1 MQHGKINRGRGRKK
15 KGEETHV
22 DESEEHRTDETDDN
36 SRQQAMRHTATDE
49 LYVTLRSTSTWR
61 VMFFLRHRVQVR
73 VQIQL
78 CSFLQLLSDSEC
90 NVSDD
95 HDNIQQQQNSEAED
109 VPCNTWMDG
118 WYPNRREPYRKN
130 TWNNKY
136 KKLGIISFFLM
147 PSADM
152 KTILLL

>member
-73 VQIQL
+73 V
-78 CSFLQLLSDSEC
+78 
-90 NVSDD
+90 